1 VKVKFEKATV
11 AKVVLTASLIAQM
24 VALAGVL
31 LGFFRIDDPM
41 QALTW
46 SCVNSLIWTWVAYDF
61 AQEKLKLESRK
72 PV

>member
-1 VKVKFEKATV
+1 MKVKLEKAAV
-11 AKVVLTASLIAQM
+11 AKVVLTASLVAQM

-31 LGFFRIDDPM
+31 LGFLAIDDPM

-61 AQEKLKLESRK
+61 AQEKLRLEAGK